1 MAQMGDTFALSINN
15 IHTMKKNTTQSGEYF
30 SLDELQV
37 VMRRELEDAREEHD
51 RLSGLLM
58 RHYEDEDSDIL
69 EDYVDDLQDYV
80 DEMEE
85 LTDNIDRLIDVRGRL
100 SEDMVRLNAKFKKLG
115 LL

>member
-1 MAQMGDTFALSINN
+1 MEKNRAQA
-15 IHTMKKNTTQSGEYF
+15 GEYF
-30 SLDELQV
+30 SLEDLLSLMRQELD
-37 VMRRELEDAREEHD
+37 DAREEHD
-51 RLSGLLM
+51 RLSDLLM

-85 LTDNIDRLIDVRGRL
+85 LTDIIDRLIDVRGRL

>member
-1 MAQMGDTFALSINN
+1 
-15 IHTMKKNTTQSGEYF
+15 MKKNRAQACEYF
-30 SLDELQV
+30 SLEDLLSLMRQELD
-37 VMRRELEDAREEHD
+37 DAREEHD
-51 RLSGLLM
+51 RLSDLLM

-85 LTDNIDRLIDVRGRL
+85 LTDIIDRLIDVRGRL